1 MYFWVTEVIG
11 GIYLTYLIKM
21 TKGQINRAA
30 MYRTTIAF
38 CDENAAIVTILPEF
52 DDNLILLKDKSQQIQ
67 TIGEQQK
74 LDITW
79 IVQQKNR
86 LKAQLITLAAD
97 TARKL
102 SAYAQLTHNVELLG
116 EVNISERDLK
126 RYPDGE
132 LAGYTA
138 IIYDH
143 AQPIVSSLA
152 KYAITPAT
160 QAALLDAMDSYNTI
174 LGDPCL
180 GKITRSQAT
189 AQLANLFANAKA
201 ILADMDAAVNII
213 QLSQPIFFKGY
224 LAARKV
230 IKVGTTKLSM
240 KIVITETGTDEPVK
254 GVSVKAVLVS
264 DPTTIIEKITAAKG
278 GINVKSMSAGNY
290 HITFHKAGYADQT
303 VTASVNDGETTLVN
317 IKLVK
322 S

>member
-1 MYFWVTEVIG
+1 VYFWVIEATW
-11 GIYLTYLIKM
+11 GIYLINLITM
-21 TKGQINRAA
+21 TKGQIIRAA

-102 SAYAQLTHNVELLG
+102 SAYAQLTHNTELLG
-116 EVNISERDLK
+116 EVNISERDFT

-132 LAGYTA
+132 LAGYAA

-143 AQPIVSSLA
+143 AQPIVNSLA

-160 QAALLDAMDSYNTI
+160 QTALLNAINDYNSI
-174 LGDPCL
+174 LGDPRL
-180 GKITRSQAT
+180 GKITKSQAT
-189 AQLANLFANAKA
+189 AQLAELFASANAV
-201 ILADMDAAVNII
+201 LADMDAAVKIV

-230 IKVGTTKLSM
+230 IKVGGTKLSV
-240 KIVITETGTDEPVK
+240 KIVVTEAGTDDPVK
-254 GVSVKAVLVS
+254 GVSVRIVSDS
-264 DPTTIIEKITAAKG
+264 DPTIIIEKTTAAKG
-278 GINVKSMSAGNY
+278 GINIKSMSAGNY
-290 HITFHKAGYADQT
+290 HITFSKAGYATQT
-303 VTASVNDGETTLVN
+303 VTASVNDGEMTVVN
-317 IKLVK
+317 IKLGK